1 MTSRFFDLQGAK
13 SSANTQ
19 EQQPIKFSFSCI
31 DFIGGCGR
39 GVAAYVQKPAQ
50 NVVTLCSIYFSS
62 RAIALSKM
70 CSTPSF
76 QPSNDAF
83 HYAGT
88 HTCYCVANDRFSYVD
103 AGATLLH
110 EFMHVESVMKSQPVN
125 GKSWCKCVPLDQVL
139 TVTAARSNA
148 QQWEQGEYCSE
159 PQRDGPGRV
168 LMVIYSIAL
177 RTGLWVCCIQASGN
191 PELRKG
197 P

>member
-1 MTSRFFDLQGAK
+1 VTSRFFDLQGAK

-31 DFIGGCGR
+31 DFIGACGR
-39 GVAAYVQKPAQ
+39 GVAAYDQKPAQ
-50 NVVTLCSIYFSS
+50 NVVTFCSIYFSS

-88 HTCYCVANDRFSYVD
+88 HMCYCHASDTLHID

-110 EFMHVESVMKSQPVN
+110 EFMHVESIMNSQPVN
-125 GKSWCKCVPLDQVL
+125 GMSWCKCVPLDQVL

-148 QQWEQGEYCSE
+148 QQWEQGECYAE
-159 PQRDGPGRV
+159 PQCDGV
-168 LMVIYSIAL
+168 LTVIHSIAL